1 MKSYGMTDVGKKRK
15 MNQDYLF
22 YSDEPV
28 GYFPNL
34 YIVADG
40 MGGHRAGDKASS
52 LAVNRFVEMARH
64 QKKEQPFV
72 TMDRLIRKVNEEVLQ
87 TAEREEQ
94 YAGMG
99 TTFVVATVIDGQAY
113 IMNVGDSRLYYYN
126 GTLKQITMDHSLV
139 EELVRAGELSP
150 LESRNHPQKNI
161 ITRAVGV
168 SDTLT
173 PDFFK
178 IQMEKGSRILLCSD
192 GLSNMVDD
200 EDLSEILSKE
210 DSEEELAGRC
220 IDEALFYGGVDNIA
234 VVIARRDDGR

>member
-1 MKSYGMTDVGKKRK
+1 M
-15 MNQDYLF
+15 
-22 YSDEPV
+22 
-28 GYFPNL
+28 
-34 YIVADG
+34 
-40 MGGHRAGDKASS
+40 
-52 LAVNRFVEMARH
+52 
-64 QKKEQPFV
+64 
-72 TMDRLIRKVNEEVLQ
+72 
-87 TAEREEQ
+87 
-94 YAGMG
+94 
-99 TTFVVATVIDGQAY
+99 
-113 IMNVGDSRLYYYN
+113 
-126 GTLKQITMDHSLV
+126 